1 MYLARSASF
10 RSGDLAREVGAA
22 MWGASGEIIFL
33 GWKEVAKYGGGNY
46 WCDDEG
52 DARDFALGEDPND
65 RIKRELLYDILD
77 VLFKAGNLS
86 EDLTRLGTTKDVM
99 ASLMRGKTGLRDS
112 KVMDILE
119 FGRVIHAEM
128 SAMSDAAR
136 FGLSVKGG
144 GLYSYRYR
152 DFF

>member
-10 RSGDLAREVGAA
+10 WFCELCRQVGAA
-22 MWGASGEIIFL
+22 IWRPSGEIMSI
-33 GWKEVAKYGGGNY
+33 GCNEVPKYGGGNY

-119 FGRVIHAEM
+119 FGRVVHVQM
-128 SAMSDAAR
+128 SAMSDAAP
-136 FGLSVKGG
+136 FVLSVKRTV
-144 GLYSYRYR
+144 LYSYP
-152 DFF
+152 FL